1 MPRARSLAVLLVATT
16 LSAPAAA
23 FAQGSGGAG
32 DNQYQDPFSGKGGG
46 SSTTTGSSGS
56 SSSSATSSQSGAL
69 SQTPNLGSSSSTV
82 PAPATAPASTTAS
95 GTLPNTGS
103 DPRLIVLAGLALLLF
118 GIGLRLRT
126 ADERF

>member
-1 MPRARSLAVLLVATT
+1 LAVLLAVTT
-16 LSAPAAA
+16 LSAPVSAL
-23 FAQGSGGAG
+23 AQGSGGAG
-32 DNQYQDPFSGKGGG
+32 DNQYQDPFGGKGGG
-46 SSTTTGSSGS
+46 SSTTTQHSSSSG
-56 SSSSATSSQSGAL
+56 SSATSSQSGGL
-69 SQTPNLGSSSSTV
+69 SQTPNLGSSSSTA
-82 PAPATAPASTTAS
+82 PAPATVPAGTTAS